1 MPRRLLSLLPQ
12 VREFALLKQPPGDLM
27 IAVPPT
33 DLVPIRGPRVT
44 HCSPNFCLD
53 SNLDPLVLS
62 YRASGKVFSE
72 PELRNTITNATRNRS
87 SRQVFPG
94 WWIVLATGFVTFWAH
109 GYYTQGFSALFR
121 PLSTDLGLSRA
132 TTSVASSIGSFAAGI
147 EAPLAGWFT
156 DRFGPRR
163 VIFFGT
169 LLMGLGLM
177 SMWLVNSTWAFFLV
191 WGGIVATGLNVG
203 MAIPVDKA
211 ISNWFVRKRGLAL
224 SARALMQG
232 LATMAVLPM
241 IAWLLTVVGWKATCL
256 FGGAVMCLV
265 GLPLVW
271 LLVKDQRPEFYGMMP
286 DGAAAPAASEADRA
300 DTIRKG
306 IQYAEDVQ
314 EFEFTLR
321 QAIRTRAYWVFTAAF
336 ACSML
341 VTGPLMVHMISFLT
355 DLQVTPVRAALMM
368 SLASAAAIPTRLL
381 GGWLADRAGKQR
393 MRFVAVGAFLLMLAG
408 IIVFQLLGTVAAAF
422 VMVLLYYFGF
432 TAGIPLASA
441 IRVRYFGRKSIGSVQ
456 GSAVMIMMPFT
467 VLAPILVGW
476 IYDRTGSYSDAF
488 NLFIGLL
495 ILASLLMLFAAPPKP
510 PAETRN
516 ISAIL

>member
-1 MPRRLLSLLPQ
+1 MRD
-12 VREFALLKQPPGDLM
+12 A
-27 IAVPPT
+27 I
-33 DLVPIRGPRVT
+33 
-44 HCSPNFCLD
+44 
-53 SNLDPLVLS
+53 
-62 YRASGKVFSE
+62 
-72 PELRNTITNATRNRS
+72 NADKNRS
-87 SRQVFPG
+87 VRRVFPG

-109 GYYTQGFSALFR
+109 GYYTQGFSALFK
-121 PLSTDLGLSRA
+121 PISADLGLSRA
-132 TTSVASSIGSFAAGI
+132 ATSVASSIGSFEAGI
-147 EAPLAGWFT
+147 QAPLAGWFT

-177 SMWLVNSTWAFFLV
+177 SMWLVNSSWAFFLV

-211 ISNWFVRKRGLAL
+211 IANWFVRKRGLAL

-241 IAWLLTVVGWKATCL
+241 IAWLLTVVSWKVACL
-256 FGGAVMCLV
+256 FGGAVMLVV

-271 LLVKDQRPEFYGMMP
+271 LLVKDRRPEYYGMMP
-286 DGAAAPAASEADRA
+286 DGAAAPAVSEADRA
-300 DTIRKG
+300 DMIRKG
-306 IQYAEDVQ
+306 IQYAEDAQ

-321 QAIRTRAYWVFTAAF
+321 QAIKTRAYWLFTCAF

-355 DLQVTPVRAALMM
+355 DLGVTPVRAAVMLSM
-368 SLASAAAIPTRLL
+368 ASAAAIPTRLL

-393 MRFVAVGAFLLMLAG
+393 MRFVAVGAFALMLAG
-408 IIVFQLLGTVAAAF
+408 VVVFQLLGTVGAAF
-422 VMVLLYYFGF
+422 VMVLMYYLGF

-467 VLAPILVGW
+467 VLAPVLVGR
-476 IYDRTGSYSDAF
+476 IYDRTGSYNGAF

-495 ILASLLMLFAAPPKP
+495 ILASLLMLFASPPRP
-510 PAETRN
+510 PAADGN

>member
-1 MPRRLLSLLPQ
+1 L
-12 VREFALLKQPPGDLM
+12 
-27 IAVPPT
+27 
-33 DLVPIRGPRVT
+33 
-44 HCSPNFCLD
+44 
-53 SNLDPLVLS
+53 
-62 YRASGKVFSE
+62 
-72 PELRNTITNATRNRS
+72 RS
-87 SRQVFPG
+87 SITRVVKGWSIRQAFPG

-109 GYYTQGFSALFR
+109 GYYTQGFSALFK
-121 PLSTDLGLSRA
+121 PISTDLGLSRA
-132 TTSVASSIGSFAAGI
+132 TTSVASSIGSFEAGI
-147 EAPLAGWFT
+147 ESPLAGWFT

-169 LLMGLGLM
+169 FLMGLGLM

-211 ISNWFVRKRGLAL
+211 IANWFVRKRGLAL
-224 SARALMQG
+224 SMRALMQG
-232 LATMAVLPM
+232 LATIAVLPM
-241 IAWLLTVVGWKATCL
+241 IAWLLTVVSWKVACL
-256 FGGAVMCLV
+256 FGGAVMWVV

-271 LLVKDQRPEFYGMMP
+271 TLVKDQRPEYYGMMP
-286 DGAAAPAASEADRA
+286 DGAARSPESEGDRA
-300 DTIRKG
+300 EMIRKG
-306 IQYAEDVQ
+306 IQYAEKAQ

-321 QAIRTRAYWVFTAAF
+321 QAIKTKAYWLFTAAW

-355 DLQVTPVRAALMM
+355 DLGVTPVRAALMM
-368 SLASAAAIPTRLL
+368 SLSSASAIPTRLL

-393 MRFVAVGAFLLMLAG
+393 MRFVAVGTFVLMLAG
-408 IIVFQLLGTVAAAF
+408 VVVFRLLGTVTAAF
-422 VMVLLYYFGF
+422 IMVLMYYLGF

-476 IYDRTGSYSDAF
+476 IYDRTGSYGGAF

-495 ILASLLMLFAAPPKP
+495 ILASLLMLFATPPRP
-510 PAETRN
+510 PAETGD
-516 ISAIL
+516 ISAIF